1 MDSIYRVG
9 LISKRGD
16 LSIFQSPSSLGWRN
30 EIRFAIDSKTK
41 IESDFSNRN
50 ANENENDCVDSFLS
64 TGSAHGPT
72 RQMGT

>member
-1 MDSIYRVG
+1 LCRLDFKEERSFDFP
-9 LISKRGD
+9 ISFFFGVV
-16 LSIFQSPSSLGWRN
+16 N

-41 IESDFSNRN
+41 IESDFLNRN
-50 ANENENDCVDSFLS
+50 MNENKNDCVDSFLA

>member
-1 MDSIYRVG
+1 MA
-9 LISKRGD
+9 
-16 LSIFQSPSSLGWRN
+16 N
-30 EIRFAIDSKTK
+30 EIHFAIDSKTK

-50 ANENENDCVDSFLS
+50 ANKNENDCVDSFLA